1 MKIMSNDELPSDVS
15 VLLTEARDRDR
26 AEIDTTM
33 LSRRVLADFDAVT
46 AKRNASLGARIGAML
61 SRLTETA
68 WPGAPLWKPAVA
80 LGLSL
85 AIGLGV
91 GALLPLDN
99 SSDDTTTVALD
110 TPQAIDLEAE
120 LQ

>member
-1 MKIMSNDELPSDVS
+1 MAGDEIFEGLLSEANASDRVS
-15 VLLTEARDRDR
+15 TASSS
-26 AEIDTTM
+26 
-33 LSRRVLADFDAVT
+33 LSKRVLADFDAVT
-46 AKRNASLGARIGAML
+46 ARRGASLGARIAAMA

-80 LGLSL
+80 LGVSL

-99 SSDDTTTVALD
+99 SSDDSTIVALD
-110 TPQAIDLEAE
+110 TPQGIDLGAE